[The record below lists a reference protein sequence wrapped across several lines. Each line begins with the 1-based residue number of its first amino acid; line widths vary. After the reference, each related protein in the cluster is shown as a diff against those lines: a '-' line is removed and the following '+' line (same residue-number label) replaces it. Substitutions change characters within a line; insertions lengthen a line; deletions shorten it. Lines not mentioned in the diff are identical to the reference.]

1 MNTKVDEGKLIS
13 GKEALIALANGETVQ
28 KKTDSWHGDCWL
40 DISKKEPFNLDCFL
54 SGLNRHGDT
63 IKFRLKPR
71 TILIN
76 GIEVPA
82 PFEPKNGEDFYYLDC
97 TSDNYGGWAKTSWRN
112 VESDSFKNNT
122 VFGAWRTEEEIK
134 QVISALRFVLNGGWH
149 EH

>member
-1 MNTKVDEGKLIS
+1 MNTKVNEGKLIS
-13 GKEALIALANGETVQ
+13 GKEAKLAWASGEDIELCYKQHEEENTWFLLLS
-28 KKTDSWHGDCWL
+28 TD
-40 DISKKEPFNLDCFL
+40 PL
-54 SGLNRHGDT
+54 STFDRDDV
-63 IKFRLKPR
+63 KFRLKPR
-71 TILIN
+71 TITIN

-134 QVISALRFVLNGGWH
+134 QVVAALRQVFGGSH
-149 EH
+149 DN

>member
-1 MNTKVDEGKLIS
+1 MSELIS
-13 GKEALIALANGETVQ
+13 GKEALIALANGQDVEYKSINGWSDV
-28 KKTDSWHGDCWL
+28 KHL
-40 DISKKEPFNLDCFL
+40 HVHEFL
-54 SGLNRHGDT
+54 GVGYE
-63 IKFRLKPR
+63 FRLKPR
-71 TILIN
+71 AILIN

-134 QVISALRFVLNGGWH
+134 QVVEALRSVFGKK
-149 EH
+149 